1 MIEKFDAQWSRY
13 EEAYI
18 GELMVIERD
27 ARRYLFELA
36 ESVQTMDRGAMFKAI
51 GELNSVANTQGQGR
65 KDFTQDLLAACQAI
79 CDSQ

>member
-1 MIEKFDAQWSRY
+1 LPEVSELTELARLKSVIEKFDAQWSRY

-27 ARRYLFELA
+27 ARRYLYELA

-51 GELNSVANTQGQGR
+51 GELNSVANT
-65 KDFTQDLLAACQAI
+65 
-79 CDSQ
+79 